1 MLPLGGVSLI
11 GKILILILGVYGVVH
26 FFYEKDKKEIFSK
39 INKYILSFPVA
50 ILFAVLLSLHFLFCS
65 AGTVIV
71 AMMKG
76 VYSVALYLFGFVV
89 PLIIISLVAY
99 ILGAKNEEA
108 IDRIRFLRLIGGIIL
123 VLIVIL

>member
-1 MLPLGGVSLI
+1 MMNKVAV
-11 GKILILILGVYGVVH
+11 KETA
-26 FFYEKDKKEIFSK
+26 FFIIFFLRAVKNKKPTKNNK